1 MSSKAKAMGQSEE
14 PTMGEAIQKTAQKW
28 APAFRIM
35 ILLCIFV
42 VAFFVR
48 IFSVNF
54 QYFLNLPKIHPFLG
68 YQI

>member
-1 MSSKAKAMGQSEE
+1 MKDISEGKE
-14 PTMGEAIQKTAQKW
+14 TSLSETVQKIAQKW

-48 IFSVNF
+48 IFSVISTKISLNF
-54 QYFLNLPKIHPFLG
+54 SKSK
-68 YQI
+68 